1 MEAVNRVH
9 RTAVKDLDQSSARLV
24 LEMDDK
30 LKAEITSSAI
40 KIIHRLTI
48 SDKYKDEE
56 TVSRREYPGSY
67 KVKPIEAQVSILRGL
82 FPQLGGCMEKIGHRE
97 LPDGAEDWF
106 AIPRWQALAPTYN
119 EAVEKMV
126 EVLTAKRRTDN
137 RIGGKLG
144 PEYLRQSERSVL
156 AENILAQQQP
166 GSDILVVAAQ
176 AGLLHRGC
184 SARRSRV
191 VMAGNEFG
199 LGALA
204 VGCMLL
210 THPER
215 LSSSETLMIDC
226 AGDEYS
232 LRGDNVFDRV
242 PLYDYDICGIEF
254 SIFYEDR
261 ARNLWGTPSGFV
273 FQPQGHEPAGYTS
286 RGTHV
291 ASTSARAGR

>member
-1 MEAVNRVH
+1 MV
-9 RTAVKDLDQSSARLV
+9 QV
-24 LEMDDK
+24 L
-30 LKAEITSSAI
+30 AS
-40 KIIHRLTI
+40 
-48 SDKYKDEE
+48 
-56 TVSRREYPGSY
+56 
-67 KVKPIEAQVSILRGL
+67 
-82 FPQLGGCMEKIGHRE
+82 
-97 LPDGAEDWF
+97 
-106 AIPRWQALAPTYN
+106 
-119 EAVEKMV
+119 
-126 EVLTAKRRTDN
+126 KRRVDN
-137 RIGGKLG
+137 RIGGKSG
-144 PEYLRQSERSVL
+144 PEYLHQSERSVL
-156 AENILAQQQP
+156 AEAILAEQQP
-166 GSDILVVAAQ
+166 GNDILVVAAQ

-232 LRGDNVFDRV
+232 LRGDGHFDRV
-242 PLYDYDICGIEF
+242 PLYDFDISGIEF

-273 FQPQGHEPAGYTS
+273 FQAPGNESAGKTTDNAPAHSGS
-286 RGTHV
+286 VR
-291 ASTSARAGR
+291 SGR